1 MASRVGITNGTSSP
15 LNSSR
20 FLSPSKNSSFQ
31 TQNGS
36 NSNSASLMTQN
47 KTVLVTGGAG
57 YIGSHTV
64 LQLLL
69 GGFKTV
75 IVDNLDNSSEVA
87 VRRVKELAAEFG
99 KNLNFHKVL
108 FFFLLNFDWLQRFLI
123 LDIDNFLNLGLLI
136 FSCCLYFYNSLIF

>member
-1 MASRVGITNGTSSP
+1 MASRVGITNTNGTSSP
-15 LNSSR
+15 SSYLNSSR

-36 NSNSASLMTQN
+36 NSNSASVMTQN

-69 GGFKTV
+69 SGFKTV
-75 IVDNLDNSSEVA
+75 IVDNLDNSSQVS
-87 VRRVKELAAEFG
+87 VHRVKELAAQFG
-99 KNLNFHKVL
+99 NNLNFHKVL
-108 FFFLLNFDWLQRFLI
+108 FFLLRFFFFFLNFDWLQPFF
-123 LDIDNFLNLGLLI
+123 NF
-136 FSCCLYFYNSLIF
+136 